1 MVLSQ
6 TRGEPSSPAQD
17 ARDDELDQL
26 NCPGV
31 RPCIGREKDILLEGG
46 TSKVIKGKT
55 KNKKT
60 NHLGNDLGDVKELG
74 AGGEL
79 LNICSKHWPY

>member
-1 MVLSQ
+1 MVLGQ

-31 RPCIGREKDILLEGG
+31 RPCIGREKDILPEGG
-46 TSKVIKGKT
+46 TSDVIKGKKQ
-55 KNKKT
+55 KNKS
-60 NHLGNDLGDVKELG
+60 LGE
-74 AGGEL
+74 
-79 LNICSKHWPY
+79 

>member
-46 TSKVIKGKT
+46 TSQVIKGKT

-74 AGGEL
+74 AGGER
-79 LNICSKHWPY
+79 LNTCSKHWPY